1 MKNKLKYIRLVAI
14 LGLIAFFGLI
24 LASCSTTENYIVYDS
39 SVPEEKLCT
48 LELDYFLTV
57 TSFNNEPVMWK
68 ATTASF
74 LSHSLVKARIQ
85 IPEGTHAFV
94 VDYHT
99 TESQSNLSNTVVT
112 TYTYTANNI
121 NVMHTFEAGK
131 IYVMQA
137 ERLSNAVN
145 VTVSLKQ

>member
-1 MKNKLKYIRLVAI
+1 MKNKLIRLISI
-14 LGLIAFFGLI
+14 LGIIAFFGLI
-24 LASCSTTENYIVYDS
+24 LASCSTTTNSIVYDS
-39 SVPEEKLCT
+39 AVPEDKICT

-57 TSFNNEPVMWK
+57 TAFNNEPVKWK
-68 ATTASF
+68 AVTASF
-74 LSHSLVKARIQ
+74 LSHALVKAQIQ
-85 IPEGTHAFV
+85 IPEGTHTFV

-99 TESQSNLSNTVVT
+99 TESQSNLNNTVIT

-121 NVMHTFEAGK
+121 KVMYTFEAGK

-137 ERLSNAVN
+137 ERLGNEVN